1 MSVSSRLYINIL
13 EWRYNVNEI
22 KIFENSTFGKVRTVE
37 MNGELY
43 FVGKD
48 VARILGYENQNR
60 DITRHVDVEDRIMLD
75 TETQYQNGIEFDYK
89 LLGQRGGWLIN
100 ESGLYSLILS
110 SKLPKAKEF
119 KRWVTSEILPSIR
132 RHGAY
137 MTDDILAK
145 TIENPDFLI
154 SLLNDMKQEKE
165 KRKALEEK
173 VQQDKPKVLFAEC
186 VEASKT
192 SILVGDLAKLLKQ
205 NGVEIGQ
212 KRLFAWLRDN
222 GYLMRG
228 NSGSYNMPTQR
239 SMEMGL
245 FEVKE
250 HVINNPDGS
259 IRVTKTPKVTGKGQ
273 RYFVNKFLGN
283 KEEM

>member
-1 MSVSSRLYINIL
+1 M
-13 EWRYNVNEI
+13 NEI

-37 MNGELY
+37 MNGEPY

-48 VARILGYENQNR
+48 VAEILGYSNVNKAIQ
-60 DITRHVDVEDRIMLD
+60 THVDDEDKKTLYFKGFSHFGTSLWKGNDFSNKTI
-75 TETQYQNGIEFDYK
+75 
-89 LLGQRGGWLIN
+89 IN

-154 SLLNDMKQEKE
+154 NLLNDMKQEKE
-165 KRKALEEK
+165 KRKELEEK

-273 RYFVNKFLGN
+273 RYFVNKFLGDN
-283 KEEM
+283 I

>member
-1 MSVSSRLYINIL
+1 M
-13 EWRYNVNEI
+13 NEI
-22 KIFENSTFGKVRTVE
+22 KIFENPTFGKVRTTE
-37 MNGELY
+37 LNGEPY

-48 VARILGYENQNR
+48 VAEILGYKETAKAIR
-60 DITRHVDVEDRIMLD
+60 TKVDHDDKGVSVLD
-75 TETQYQNGIEFDYK
+75 TP
-89 LLGQRGGWLIN
+89 GGKQEIIVIN
-100 ESGLYSLILS
+100 ESGVYSLVFS
-110 SKLPKAKEF
+110 SKLPRAKEF
-119 KRWVTSEILPSIR
+119 KHWVTSEILPSIR

-154 SLLNDMKQEKE
+154 NLLNDMKQEKE
-165 KRKALEEK
+165 KRKELEEK

-186 VEASKT
+186 VEASKS

-273 RYFVNKFLGN
+273 RYFVNKFLGDN
-283 KEEM
+283 I